1 MSRSVVSRKP
11 LVKSSGIRVKPMQRS
26 LTMLSSACKS
36 PKTYEN
42 YLRHINKFREYFIIK
57 NFDALISI
65 GTKKLQTM
73 KLKLE
78 LEKKDKQLSSLEVK
92 DRRIEDLE
100 NVLSRV
106 VLNLNELK
114 SRVF

>member
-1 MSRSVVSRKP
+1 MKRSVLFAKP

-26 LTMLSSACKS
+26 LIMFSSACKS

-42 YLRHINKFREYFIIK
+42 YLHHINKFREYFIIK

-100 NVLSRV
+100 NALSGV
-106 VLNLNELK
+106 KLNLNELNSK
-114 SRVF
+114 IF

>member
-1 MSRSVVSRKP
+1 MKRSVLSAKS
-11 LVKSSGIRVKPMQRS
+11 LVKSSGIPVKPMQRS

-42 YLRHINKFREYFIIK
+42 YLHHINKFREYFIIK

>member
-1 MSRSVVSRKP
+1 
-11 LVKSSGIRVKPMQRS
+11 
-26 LTMLSSACKS
+26 
-36 PKTYEN
+36 
-42 YLRHINKFREYFIIK
+42 
-57 NFDALISI
+57 LISI

>member
-1 MSRSVVSRKP
+1 MFDEYQKAIP
-11 LVKSSGIRVKPMQRS
+11 NLVI
-26 LTMLSSACKS
+26 
-36 PKTYEN
+36 
-42 YLRHINKFREYFIIK
+42 
-57 NFDALISI
+57 D
-65 GTKKLQTM
+65 QTM

-78 LEKKDKQLSSLEVK
+78 LEKKNEQLSSLEVK

-114 SRVF
+114 SRL